1 MDRLFGRVL
10 SATLLGALFFAVTAA
25 GQDCAPTAS
34 NGGPYCPGSTISL
47 FATSPDPNAT
57 FSWTG
62 PNDFKSSEQN
72 PTIPNADETNAG
84 TYTVSVD
91 GCTLPPASTTV
102 TVGTPPSTITGT
114 PVWVTA
120 SSIGNTASGPAAVG
134 SYSWKIDNGTITAGA
149 DAQDMTYTAG
159 SAGTLTLTLTTTW
172 DNKACSSTS
181 SQTVEVDPQPTITIG
196 DVQHAEGNSGY
207 TAFNFPVKLSNPSS
221 QKVTVQYYTSN
232 STALAGSDYVAVP
245 LMMLTFNPVIDPTTK
260 YVTVQVI
267 GDTKKENNELFGVI
281 IINPT
286 NATLAAKVKG
296 WGYILNDD

>member
-120 SSIGNTASGPAAVG
+120 SSTLNTASGPAPVG
-134 SYSWKIDNGTITAGA
+134 SYCWKIDNGTITAGA
-149 DAQDMTYTAG
+149 DAKDVTYTAG

-232 STALAGSDYVAVP
+232 STALAGSDYVAAP
-245 LMMLTFNPVIDPTTK
+245 LMTLTFNPPDPTTK

>member
-91 GCTLPPASTTV
+91 GCTSPPASTTV

-120 SSIGNTASGPAAVG
+120 SSTGNTASGPAAVG